1 MSFTIL
7 SKILS
12 RDKDVLRHI
21 QTDTTQDLAS
31 FSKLSHEL
39 DTTV

>member
-1 MSFTIL
+1 M
-7 SKILS
+7 
-12 RDKDVLRHI
+12 RDKDIRRHI

-39 DTTV
+39 DITI